1 MTLLM
6 VLSDTLVES
15 RQLLDYVNAMAD
27 MEVRVVLLR
36 VSPSGRE
43 ASLEISH
50 RVLEQARHTLEF
62 SDSQR
67 EIVTRLEIGDPG
79 EIVPRVAQEEQVN
92 VILMPA
98 FGPEEFPRLQELGEL
113 PRATAEQVQVP
124 LIISSPEGLE
134 ALLKR
139 QRILTV
145 PADELTAP

>member
-15 RQLLDYVNAMAD
+15 RQLLDYVNAMGD
-27 MEVRVVLLR
+27 FPMRVVMLR

-50 RVLEQARHTLEF
+50 RVLDQARHALETH
-62 SDSQR
+62 DGAR
-67 EIVTRLEIGDPG
+67 EISPRLEIGDP
-79 EIVPRVAQEEQVN
+79 EAIVPRIAEAEGAN

-98 FGPEEFPRLQELGEL
+98 FGPEEFPRLQELGDL
-113 PRATAEQVQVP
+113 PRTTAEQVQVP
-124 LIISSPEGLE
+124 VVISSPEGLE
-134 ALLKR
+134 AVLKR

-145 PADELTAP
+145 PATDLS

>member
-6 VLSDTLVES
+6 VLSDTLVET

-27 MEVRVVLLR
+27 FKVRVVLLR

-43 ASLEISH
+43 ASLSMSH
-50 RVLEQARHTLEF
+50 RVLEQARHALQTNVGE
-62 SDSQR
+62 R
-67 EIVTRLEIGDPG
+67 ELSTRLEIGDP
-79 EIVPRVAQEEQVN
+79 EAIVPRVAEEEGAN

-98 FGPEEFPRLQELGEL
+98 FTPEEFPRLQELGNL

-124 LIISSPEGLE
+124 VVVSSPEGLE
-134 ALLKR
+134 TVLKA

-145 PADELTAP
+145 PATDLS

>member
-27 MEVRVVLLR
+27 FQVHVVLLS
-36 VSPSGRE
+36 VPPSGRE

-50 RVLEQARHTLEF
+50 RVLEQARQALQITGAE
-62 SDSQR
+62 R
-67 EIVTRLEIGDPG
+67 EITTRREIGDP
-79 EIVPRVAQEEQVN
+79 EVIVPRVAEEERAD

-98 FGPEEFPRLQELGEL
+98 LSPEEFPRLQELGEL
-113 PRATAEQVQVP
+113 PRTTAEQVHVP
-124 LIISSPEGLE
+124 VLISSPEGLE
-134 ALLKR
+134 AVLKR

-145 PADELTAP
+145 PAADLT